1 MMTKLTDTA
10 REKMADA
17 REKAGEK
24 LKSAR
29 EKASTVAATAKDKA
43 SEASAVAREKSAK
56 AVAATKQT
64 ARTAADKT
72 AKGVEQN
79 PLAAVLGGLAIG
91 AIAAALLPRTARED
105 KAVGAVGN
113 KVRETAKNAAKM
125 AKDTGKEQLDALG
138 VNADAAKDQLRDLV
152 GKISQAVTSAA
163 EAAGE
168 SVKKR

>member
-1 MMTKLTDTA
+1 MTKLTDTA
-10 REKMADA
+10 KDKLAEA
-17 REKAGEK
+17 RGKAGDT

-43 SEASAVAREKSAK
+43 SEASAKAREKSAR

-64 ARTAADKT
+64 AKTAADKT
-72 AKGVEQN
+72 AQSVDQN
-79 PLAAVLGGLAIG
+79 PLVAVLGGLAIG

-105 KAVGAVGN
+105 KAVGAVGS
-113 KVRETAKNAAKM
+113 KVRQTAKNAAKM
-125 AKDTGKEQLDALG
+125 ARETGKDQLDALG

-163 EAAGE
+163 EAASE